1 MNGVPGVMQFE
12 SKGTTPAPCP
22 VFSGSSL
29 TSNALSAASRA
40 VLNRRA
46 RCWFILALGATPSI
60 AMNISFWGL
69 TMWNSLS
76 RYMNI
81 FLIISSSV
89 SFVSGSFPCVQLWT
103 IPFMSR

>member
-12 SKGTTPAPCP
+12 SNGGTPAPCP
-22 VFSGSSL
+22 DFSGSSL
-29 TSNALSAASRA
+29 ASKALSAASRA
-40 VLNRRA
+40 VLNRLA
-46 RCWFILALGATPSI
+46 RCWFILARGATPSI
-60 AMNISFWGL
+60 AMNMSFCGL
-69 TMWNSLS
+69 TMWKSLS
-76 RYMNI
+76 RYMKI